1 MKIGFIGSGNM
12 AAAMARG
19 WASAEDF
26 DGSMLFTDGGS
37 GRAAELAAQVKGE
50 AVPDNGTLAATAD
63 LLVLA
68 IKPAQLGTVAVG
80 LTRPGKPVLSLL
92 AATSL
97 DTLEAALPG
106 IPVLR
111 VMPNLPVEVRRGVL
125 CYACAEGVAGE
136 IETQIRDLLSMLGEV
151 ILLDDDL
158 IDAATAVM
166 GCSPAY
172 VAQLAET
179 LTGAAVERGIDH
191 QHARRM
197 VNETI
202 AGTAELL
209 DSREALALRRDVASP
224 GGSTEKGLEA
234 LQRGGF
240 TDALRSA
247 VDASLEKM
255 GR

>member
-1 MKIGFIGSGNM
+1 M
-12 AAAMARG
+12 AVAMARG
-19 WASAEDF
+19 WAGAVDF

-37 GRAAELAAQVKGE
+37 GRAAEVAAEVEGE
-50 AVPDNGTLAATAD
+50 ASPDNGSLAAAAD
-63 LLVLA
+63 LILLA
-68 IKPAQLGTVAVG
+68 IKPAKLDSVASE
-80 LTRPGKPVLSLL
+80 LSERRKPVLSLL
-92 AATSL
+92 GATSL
-97 DTLEAALPG
+97 ATLTEALPG
-106 IPVLR
+106 TPVAR

-125 CYACAEGVAGE
+125 CYARAESVPGE
-136 IETQIRDLLSMLGEV
+136 LDTEIRGLLSILGEV
-151 ILLDDDL
+151 IVLEDDL

-179 LTGAAVERGIDH
+179 LTGAAVDRGIEPK
-191 QHARRM
+191 HARRM
-197 VNETI
+197 VEETI

-209 DSREALALRRDVASP
+209 EHRQAADLRQAVASP

-234 LQRGGF
+234 LHEGGF
-240 TDALRSA
+240 SDALRSA